1 MSKAL
6 DDRAM
11 APRVFAEQAKD
22 PGSWGAMVSSTLLA
36 LDMETD
42 QPESFTARMRNRTR
56 GGIHL
61 AEIEASGHAARRGA
75 ERVTEDAGSLVLC
88 HVLGGEGYIS
98 QDGRRA
104 QLGPGDFGFYQTAR
118 PVEIVVPTGFSILF
132 LKFPQSLVALS
143 SLQIA
148 DLVAERMDSRSG
160 LGPAMAGLL
169 GGLNSVVDT
178 LSPELQ
184 LLTLHN
190 AVDLASTMM
199 RHELAATVSAGPAGQ
214 KRIRFESMASYIDAQ
229 LHDPDLTPS
238 RIAAAN
244 FVSVRYLHAIFA
256 ESGETVGS
264 WMRTRRLDR
273 CARDL
278 RDARLSGVPV
288 SVLSHRNGF
297 KNQSYFSQLFKEA
310 MGQAPAEYRAAAL
323 KRDRPAVHASHEQE
337 EP

>member
-1 MSKAL
+1 MSKTL
-6 DDRAM
+6 NDRAM

-42 QPESFTARMRNRTR
+42 QPESFTARMRNRSQ

-75 ERVTEDAGSLVLC
+75 ERVAEDSGSLVLC
-88 HVLGGEGYIS
+88 HVLSGEGYIV
-98 QDGRRA
+98 QDGRQA

-118 PVEIVVPTGFSILF
+118 PVEIVVPTGFNILF
-132 LKFPQSLVALS
+132 LKFPQSLVTLS

-148 DLVAERMDSRSG
+148 DLVAERLDSRSG

-169 GGLNSVVDT
+169 GGLNSVLDT

-184 LLTLHN
+184 MLTLHN
-190 AVDLASTMM
+190 AVDLTSVMM
-199 RHELAATVSAGPAGQ
+199 RHELAATVSAEPGGQ
-214 KRIRFESMASYIDAQ
+214 KRVRFENIAAYIDAQ
-229 LHDPDLTPS
+229 LHDPDLTPG

-278 RDARLSGVPV
+278 RDPRLADVPV
-288 SVLSHRNGF
+288 SVVSHRNGF
-297 KNQSYFSQLFKEA
+297 KNRSYFSQLFREA
-310 MGQAPAEYRAAAL
+310 MGRAPADYRAAAL
-323 KRDRPAVHASHEQE
+323 KHGRPAVHARHEQE
-337 EP
+337 

>member
-1 MSKAL
+1 MSKSVAKMPT
-6 DDRAM
+6 ASG
-11 APRVFAEQAKD
+11 PFAEQAKD
-22 PGSWGAMVSSTLLA
+22 PSSWGAMVSSTLLA

-42 QPESFTARMRNRTR
+42 HPESFTARMRNRTR

-75 ERVTEDAGSLVLC
+75 ERVAADAGSLVLC
-88 HVLGGEGYIS
+88 HVLSGEGYII
-98 QDGRRA
+98 QDGRQA
-104 QLGPGDFGFYQTAR
+104 QLGPGDFGFYQTGR
-118 PVEIVVPTGFSILF
+118 PVEIVVPTGFNILF
-132 LKFPQSLVALS
+132 LKFPQSLVTLS

-148 DLVAERMDSRSG
+148 DLVAERLDSRSG
-160 LGPAMAGLL
+160 LAPAMAGLL

-184 LLTLHN
+184 MLTFHN
-190 AVDLASTMM
+190 AVDLTSTMM
-199 RHELAATVSAGPAGQ
+199 RHELALTASPEPAGQ
-214 KRIRFESMASYIDAQ
+214 KRVRFESIASYIDAH
-229 LHDPDLTPS
+229 LHDPDLSPS

-244 FVSVRYLHAIFA
+244 FVSLRYLHAIFA

-278 RDARLSGVPV
+278 RDPRRADVPV

-323 KRDRPAVHASHEQE
+323 KRSA
-337 EP
+337 

>member
-6 DDRAM
+6 NGRVM
-11 APRVFAEQAKD
+11 APRFFAEQAKD

-42 QPESFTARMRNRTR
+42 QPDSFTARMRNRTQ

-61 AEIEASGHAARRGA
+61 AEVEASGHAARRGA

-88 HVLGGEGYIS
+88 HVLSGEGYIV
-98 QDGRRA
+98 QDGRQA
-104 QLGPGDFGFYQTAR
+104 QLGPGDFGFYQTGR
-118 PVEIVVPTGFSILF
+118 PVEMVVPTGFNILF
-132 LKFPQSLVALS
+132 LKFPQSLVTLS

-148 DLVAERMDSRSG
+148 DLMAERLDSRSG

-178 LSPELQ
+178 LPPELQ
-184 LLTLHN
+184 MLTLHN

-199 RHELAATVSAGPAGQ
+199 RHELAATGSAEPAGQ
-214 KRIRFESMASYIDAQ
+214 KRIRFESIASYIDAR
-229 LHDPDLTPS
+229 LHDPDLTPG

-256 ESGETVGS
+256 EAGETVGS

-278 RDARLSGVPV
+278 RDPRLADVPV
-288 SVLSHRNGF
+288 GVLSHRNGF

-310 MGQAPAEYRAAAL
+310 MGRAPAEYRSAAL
-323 KRDRPAVHASHEQE
+323 K
-337 EP
+337 